1 MGFLDSLKTM
11 FSGQEGAR
19 EYWVYVRCNRCGELI
34 KTRIDLQNHLSQND
48 EGGYVVNKTLV
59 GNQRCF
65 ERIEVTLYFNARRE
79 LVDQSISRGEF
90 ITAEEYQ
97 ANQVQKS

>member
-11 FSGQEGAR
+11 FSGQESTA
-19 EYWVYVRCNRCGELI
+19 EYWVYVRCKRCGEPI

-59 GNQRCF
+59 GSQRCF
-65 ERIEVTLYFNARRE
+65 ERIEVTLYFNSRRE
-79 LVDQSISRGEF
+79 LIDQSISRGEF
-90 ITAEEYQ
+90 ITAEEYL
-97 ANQVQKS
+97 ANQG

>member
-11 FSGQEGAR
+11 FSGQGRATD
-19 EYWVYVRCNRCGELI
+19 YWVYVRCKRCGELI

-48 EGGYVVNKTLV
+48 DGGYVVNKTLV

-65 ERIEVTLYFNARRE
+65 ERIEVALYFNSRRE

-90 ITAEEYQ
+90 ITTEKYQ
-97 ANQVQKS
+97 ANLT

>member
-1 MGFLDSLKTM
+1 M
-11 FSGQEGAR
+11 FSGQDRSTEH
-19 EYWVYVRCNRCGELI
+19 WVYARCKRCGELI

-48 EGGYVVNKTLV
+48 DGGYVVNKTLV

-65 ERIEVTLYFNARRE
+65 ERIEVTLYFNANRL

-97 ANQVQKS
+97 ANQT

>member
-11 FSGQEGAR
+11 FSGQESTA
-19 EYWVYVRCNRCGELI
+19 EYWVYVRCKRCGEPI
-34 KTRIDLQNHLSQND
+34 KTRVDLQNHLSQND

-65 ERIEVTLYFNARRE
+65 ERIEVTLYFNSRRE
-79 LVDQSISRGEF
+79 LIDQSISRGEF
-90 ITAEEYQ
+90 ITAEEYLAKQ
-97 ANQVQKS
+97 G